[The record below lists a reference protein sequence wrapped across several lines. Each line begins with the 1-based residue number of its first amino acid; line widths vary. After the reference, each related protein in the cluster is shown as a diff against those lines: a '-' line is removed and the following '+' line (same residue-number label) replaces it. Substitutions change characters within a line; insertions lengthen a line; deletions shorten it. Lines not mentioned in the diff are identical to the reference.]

1 MRDADVVVIGGG
13 AAGLSLARR
22 LTAPPMRAR
31 RPLTVALVD
40 APPGAL
46 RPAPRTWCYWEAAGG
61 EYDAAVRAEWARLR
75 VTGPDGTAVVRDPA
89 PLRYKM
95 IRSPDF
101 ERWADAELARAG
113 CLRHEAVVES
123 VRDAPGGAEVHG
135 RDADGGPVR
144 LRARWVFDSRP
155 PGLPGPARTTLLQHF
170 RGWFVRASRPA
181 FDPAVADLM
190 DFRTPQPRHG
200 LSFGYVLPLGPH
212 EALVEYTEFS
222 GAVLDD
228 DAYDRALGHYATGVL
243 GVGDFEVTAVEEGVI
258 AMTDARCPRRRGRSV
273 FPIGVAGGTTRPA
286 TGYSF
291 AAAQRQSRAIAA
303 ALAEG
308 RTPLAPAPHGAR
320 SRAMD
325 AVLLRALDTGRVD
338 GAALFTGLF
347 GKVPASRL
355 LRFLDG
361 RTTVLE
367 DIAVGLRTP
376 ARPML
381 RTALELP
388 FLPRRPAGS

>member
-22 LTAPPMRAR
+22 LTTPRVRAH

-40 APPGAL
+40 APRGAL
-46 RPAPRTWCYWEAAGG
+46 RPGPRTWCYWEAAGG
-61 EYDAAVRAEWARLR
+61 EYDGVVRADWSHLR
-75 VTGPDGTAVVRDPA
+75 VTGRDGTAVTGSPG

-101 ERWADAELARAG
+101 ERWAGVELDRSG
-113 CLRHEAVVES
+113 CPRHEAVVES
-123 VRDAPGGAEVHG
+123 VRDVPGGAEVCG
-135 RDADGGPVR
+135 RDARGAPVR

-155 PGLPGPARTTLLQHF
+155 PGRPGPARTTLLQHF
-170 RGWFVRASRPA
+170 RGWFVRTSRPT
-181 FDPAVADLM
+181 FDPGVADLM
-190 DFRTPQPRHG
+190 DFRAPQPRHG
-200 LSFGYVLPLGPH
+200 LAFGYVLPLGPR

-222 GAVLDD
+222 RAVLDSD
-228 DAYDRALGHYATGVL
+228 GYDRALEHYATEVL
-243 GVGDFEVTAVEEGVI
+243 GLGDFEVTAVEHGVI
-258 AMTDARCPRRRGRSV
+258 AMTDARFPRRTGRSV
-273 FPIGVAGGTTRPA
+273 FPIGVAGGATRPA

-291 AAAQRQSRAIAA
+291 AASQRHTRAIAA
-303 ALAEG
+303 ALANG
-308 RTPLAPAPHGAR
+308 RTPLVPAPHGAR
-320 SRAMD
+320 ARAMD

-347 GKVPASRL
+347 GKVPTERL

-361 RTTVLE
+361 RTSAFE
-367 DIAVGLRTP
+367 DFAVGLRTP
-376 ARPML
+376 AWPML

-388 FLPRRPAGS
+388 FVPRHPTGS